1 MDDDNPQPNDKPAD
15 DQPTGQADD
24 KPADDHPVQSDDKP
38 ADDQPTGQADDK
50 PADDSDKTAEQQQ
63 SDDKPAGNS
72 DGQGSQSDD
81 KPADDSDKPAQPSDD
96 KPADG
101 GSGSG
106 QLNAKRQNMI
116 DLTSKWMPTSLL
128 NPRVDGKSVKPGQD
142 LMAKAGWDK
151 ARGQQSLD
159 DKAAGKGVTTS
170 CGDVLHAMLVL
181 WKSNFL
187 GWFNIRDTAAG
198 GPGAKARGFYVE
210 RDQLVLDGDVV
221 KSPKPGDIIVL
232 RNGTGKAATGVGHVG
247 ILVEAGKT
255 EWRTADGGGGQ
266 LPDQTAE
273 VTVRTVT
280 WTNGVPIMKSPTDRE
295 PKELDGWIDLD
306 QLDQTG

>member
-1 MDDDNPQPNDKPAD
+1 MSSNPDLSEPAD
-15 DQPTGQADD
+15 DQPAQSDD
-24 KPADDHPVQSDDKP
+24 QPADDQPAQSDDQPADDQPSQSDDQPADDQPAQSDDKP
-38 ADDQPTGQADDK
+38 ADD
-50 PADDSDKTAEQQQ
+50 
-63 SDDKPAGNS
+63 S
-72 DGQGSQSDD
+72 DGQGSKSDE
-81 KPADDSDKPAQPSDD
+81 KPAEDSDKPAQPSDD
-96 KPADG
+96 KPVDG
-101 GSGSG
+101 GTGSG
-106 QLNAKRQNMI
+106 QLNAKRQDMI

-128 NPRVDGKSVKPGQD
+128 NPRADGKSVKPGQD

-151 ARGQQSLD
+151 ARGQQSKA
-159 DKAAGKGVTTS
+159 DKDAGKGVTTS
-170 CGDVLHAMLVL
+170 CGDILHAMLVL

-187 GWFNIRDTAAG
+187 GWFNIRDSAAG

-210 RDQLVLDGDVV
+210 RDQLVLEDDVV
-221 KSPKPGDIIVL
+221 KTPKPGDIIVL
-232 RNGTGKAATGVGHVG
+232 RNGVGKAATGVGHVG

-280 WTNGVPIMKSPTDRE
+280 WTNGVPIMKSPTDKE